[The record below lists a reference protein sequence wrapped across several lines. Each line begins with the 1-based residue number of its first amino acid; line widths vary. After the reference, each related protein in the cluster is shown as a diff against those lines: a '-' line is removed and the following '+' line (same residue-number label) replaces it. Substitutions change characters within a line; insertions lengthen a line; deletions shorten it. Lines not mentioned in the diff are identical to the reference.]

1 MRQLKLT
8 SKLFA
13 LIGILFF
20 TNTILAQPTEEQL
33 NKASLEEKFDAANEL
48 MQQKQFYWALIIMKN
63 ILKDNPDNANYNYK
77 AGVCQL
83 NQALGKKNAL
93 PYLEKAITKVSKKYD
108 PFYFAEDKAPVET
121 YYYLGKAYHLN
132 YEFDKAIEMY
142 LKFKQNAGSK
152 NELLT
157 QADVAI
163 KQSQNA
169 KEEVANPRQKDSRI
183 FNLGVTINSKY
194 DDYSPVLSLDENAL
208 YFTSRRLRNDS
219 SNASYIFQGD
229 GKLFEDIYVSFRDR
243 ETGAWGIPELVP
255 ISAVDG
261 NEATIGVSAD
271 GLRLYVYRDDKG
283 DGNIYF
289 TEYQDSI
296 YTELDDLGSDINS
309 TSWETHVT
317 VTADG
322 NTLYFVSDR
331 PGGIGGRDI
340 YRCNRL
346 PNGKWSKALNV
357 GPPVNTVFDED
368 APFISP
374 GGTYLYF
381 SSNSEKSMGGFD
393 IMVAKI
399 KDDGTFDTPEN
410 IGYPINSLDD
420 DVFFISSADG
430 QRGYFSSFRDDTFG
444 EKDIYVVEF
453 QKAYVEKIAILKG
466 YILPAKGQELPQGIQ
481 IFVTDLTEGAE
492 PQEYRPRPQDGSYV
506 FTLIPCHEYLVD
518 YQLEGS
524 SFHQYQFQVPCE
536 SAYQVL
542 EKVLNLDPVSLDPDN
557 LPEGIDTRWQIRKGN
572 KPYSGSDLSIE
583 ILDETGNVL
592 ARADISKEGTFIL
605 RMLESINTYI
615 FTVNTKDPAICDKIE
630 IVMID
635 EKNKVVGKT
644 VKDEKCKFIY
654 KKGSNIVLN
663 NNTTNPDNTNNTVNN
678 NQTASPA
685 EYQRFYTYNRKGVP
699 QAEKDFKNLINAADK
714 LIKVNGIVKVEIES
728 SASKVPT
735 STFKSNEILSKSR
748 LDDGKKAL
756 LKALKAK
763 GIDIRKVQF
772 ISETY
777 LVLGPDYN
785 NDAKTNMEL
794 YEKYQYIKIKVY

>member
-1 MRQLKLT
+1 MHLIIKPCLKLL
-8 SKLFA
+8 SLLF
-13 LIGILFF
+13 IILFI
-20 TNTILAQPTEEQL
+20 NNLYAQPTEEQL
-33 NKASLEEKFDAANEL
+33 NKASLEEKYDAANEL
-48 MQQKQFYWALIIMKN
+48 MQQKQYYWALIVLKN
-63 ILKDNPDNANYNYK
+63 ILKDKPDNANYNYK

-83 NQALGKKNAL
+83 HQALGKKDAL

-108 PFYFAEDKAPVET
+108 PFFFAEDKAPIET

-142 LKFKQNAGSK
+142 LKFKQNSGSK
-152 NELLT
+152 NILLPL
-157 QADVAI
+157 ADVAI
-163 KQSQNA
+163 RQAQNA

-183 FNLGVTINSKY
+183 FNMGPTINSKY

-208 YFTSRRLRNDS
+208 YFTSRRLRPDS
-219 SNASYIFQGD
+219 SNAEYIFQGD

-243 ETGAWGIPELVP
+243 ETGVWDTPELVP

-289 TEYQDSI
+289 TEYQDSV

-331 PGGIGGRDI
+331 PGGMGGRDI

-346 PNGKWSKALNV
+346 PNGKWSKAQNV
-357 GPPVNTVFDED
+357 GSPINTSFDED

-381 SSNSEKSMGGFD
+381 STNSEKSMGGFD

-399 KDDGTFDTPEN
+399 KEDGTFENPEN

-466 YILPAKGQELPQGIQ
+466 YILPPKGQELPNGIQ
-481 IFVTDLTEGAE
+481 IFVTDLTEGSE

-524 SFHQYQFQVPCE
+524 SFYQYQLQVPCE

-542 EKVLNLDPVSLDPDN
+542 EKVLNLDPVSLEPDN
-557 LPEGIDTRWQIRKGN
+557 LPEGTDSRWQIRKSN
-572 KPYSGSDLSIE
+572 KPYTGSDLSIE
-583 ILDETGNVL
+583 VLDENGIVH
-592 ARADISKEGTFIL
+592 ARADVGKDGIFIIRL
-605 RMLESINTYI
+605 LESQNAYI
-615 FTVNTKDPAICDKIE
+615 FTVNANDPSICDKLE

-635 EKNKVVGKT
+635 EKNKVIGKT
-644 VKDEKCKFIY
+644 VKEGKCKFIY
-654 KKGSNIVLN
+654 KQGETIASN
-663 NNTTNPDNTNNTVNN
+663 NTNNNN
-678 NQTASPA
+678 ANITASPA
-685 EYQRFYTYNRKGVP
+685 NYQRFYTYNRKGVS
-699 QAEKDFKNLINAADK
+699 QAEKDFKK
-714 LIKVNGIVKVEIES
+714 LIIAAANLVKVNGIVKVEIES

-735 STFKSNEILSKSR
+735 ATFKSNENLSKIR
-748 LDDGKKAL
+748 LQDGKNTFL
-756 LKALKAK
+756 TALKAK
-763 GIDIRKVQF
+763 GVDITKVQF
-772 ISETY
+772 VSETS

-785 NDAKTNMEL
+785 NDAKINMEL